1 MIKSRAT
8 IQSKNYL
15 LSFLFLIVFACVIL
29 EIYSAR
35 ISYAAF
41 NPQINYQAK
50 LTASTTVAVA
60 NGSYNIRFK
69 LYTAESGGSPIWTEE
84 WCKGDC
90 AGGGDGVDRRIAIVS
105 GLFSTLLG
113 STTVLTGV
121 DFNQTL
127 YLGVE
132 AGGFNVN
139 ASWDGEMT
147 PRKKLG
153 TVPSAFVAR
162 TLNGYGDTQFIR
174 SDTANATN
182 TANTALTITQDGAG
196 NIANLFGPSSAPVL
210 VVKSNGNVGIGTTSP
225 ATTLSVHGNSYVSG
239 TVFFGG
245 AITATSTLNVSGATT
260 LLSTLNVSGNLTLAN
275 TINGPLQANAGLVS
289 ATSSIGVLYG
299 GTGKTTFTS
308 GQLVYGSGTGA
319 LQSVATGTVS
329 SSGSVSVTAGR
340 SAVGGALA
348 IDLNMANANTW
359 TALQTFGNAS
369 TTQIGST
376 GSAYFATTA
385 GNVGVGATTP
395 PGSTAKLFVSST
407 LAGTIP
413 LSVYGVP
420 FSAGFPVNM
429 ELLDSS
435 AMAQNVGGGIA
446 FGGNDGVITSRWWSQ
461 MKGGKENGI
470 SGNYA
475 GYLSFSTRAA
485 GAGIITEQMRITST
499 GNVGIRTTSPQTLLH
514 LNGSSATIRIENS
527 DFSGA
532 SKWTNLKHDG
542 SGNFIIENTRT
553 GGGAGTGEIIFK
565 PNNAEAMR
573 LSSVGNVGIGTTTPT
588 QKLDVAGNIALGSR
602 SDGYGRIFLNQKTAR
617 TYPTVVMVGADDG
630 STNELNFGGGTSVG
644 YITKKIQFHTAA
656 NDTTTGNSVRMT
668 ILSDGNVGIG
678 TTTPSKTLSVQGTG
692 IFSGGVSVATLTA
705 TGTVTMGTISSDGG
719 LIYSSGNGVLHSVP
733 PDLAEY
739 YPTKDTSLQAG
750 EIVALDFYN
759 SIYVTRAN
767 NSNKSSIIG
776 IISTLPG
783 VALGQN
789 ENTNPN
795 EKNIPIALAGRV
807 PTKVNTE
814 GGAISIGD
822 KITLSSVPG
831 VGKKATTASQSVGI
845 ALEPYNGTKE
855 GSILVFIQNEQYGGT
870 DLSTKTSSDN
880 SSVSTV
886 GVNNTPATETMVTS
900 TTTSSASTAETEFM
914 NTAMGRI
921 QKLSDIV
928 DELGAQLDQL
938 ASSTPPGVNM
948 AELASSTAN
957 TLAQSDSFLERVW
970 NLIVAKFAEFGVTID
985 RAFTRVTSLFV
996 GTIKIEDKLCVD
1008 DICLSNDQLKA
1019 LLIQAGGTSTA
1030 TTTAPVIP
1038 TVVPEV
1044 TLSTPVTNAPIV
1056 ETPIITPTETSA
1068 IVPKVIATTTATSS
1082 ATTTIQIIP
1091 NATST
1096 PIIVVPSET
1105 QTVSSTPII
1114 TTETPVVEPTP
1125 ETAPAS
1131 DSTLT
1136 LVPVIGG
1143 ESIPLPET
1151 SAVVET
1157 PTPAESAPAPVSEIP

>member
-1 MIKSRAT
+1 
-8 IQSKNYL
+8 
-15 LSFLFLIVFACVIL
+15 
-29 EIYSAR
+29 
-35 ISYAAF
+35 
-41 NPQINYQAK
+41 
-50 LTASTTVAVA
+50 
-60 NGSYNIRFK
+60 
-69 LYTAESGGSPIWTEE
+69 
-84 WCKGDC
+84 
-90 AGGGDGVDRRIAIVS
+90 
-105 GLFSTLLG
+105 
-113 STTVLTGV
+113 
-121 DFNQTL
+121 
-127 YLGVE
+127 LGV
-132 AGGFNVN
+132 
-139 ASWDGEMT
+139 
-147 PRKKLG
+147 
-153 TVPSAFVAR
+153 
-162 TLNGYGDTQFIR
+162 
-174 SDTANATN
+174 
-182 TANTALTITQDGAG
+182 
-196 NIANLFGPSSAPVL
+196 
-210 VVKSNGNVGIGTTSP
+210 
-225 ATTLSVHGNSYVSG
+225 
-239 TVFFGG
+239 
-245 AITATSTLNVSGATT
+245 
-260 LLSTLNVSGNLTLAN
+260 
-275 TINGPLQANAGLVS
+275 
-289 ATSSIGVLYG
+289 
-299 GTGKTTFTS
+299 TGKTT
-308 GQLVYGSGTGA
+308 LV
-319 LQSVATGTVS
+319 
-329 SSGSVSVTAGR
+329 
-340 SAVGGALA
+340 
-348 IDLNMANANTW
+348 
-359 TALQTFGNAS
+359 NAS

-376 GSAYFATTA
+376 GSAYFATSGGSVGIGTA
-385 GNVGVGATTP
+385 APPVKLSVVNNSAGALVSGLLLSNPNSTSINTGVGLYFDPNGASDSAP
-395 PGSTAKLFVSST
+395 SIVRAASIVSRQT
-407 LAGTIP
+407 L
-413 LSVYGVP
+413 
-420 FSAGFPVNM
+420 
-429 ELLDSS
+429 
-435 AMAQNVGGGIA
+435 
-446 FGGNDGVITSRWWSQ
+446 
-461 MKGGKENGI
+461 

-475 GYLSFSTRAA
+475 DFGFFTANN
-485 GAGIITEQMRITST
+485 GAPTEKFTIQAN
-499 GNVGIRTTSPQTLLH
+499 GNVGIGTTSPAFKLDINESTNYVVPLRLTTPFTFAGIRMDSTYAVCGTNRNWFVGANTVEYGDFAIIQSNTLGG
-514 LNGSSATIRIENS
+514 NPTVG
-527 DFSGA
+527 
-532 SKWTNLKHDG
+532 TNRFYIK
-542 SGNFIIENTRT
+542 NT
-553 GGGAGTGEIIFK
+553 
-565 PNNAEAMR
+565 
-573 LSSVGNVGIGTTTPT
+573 GNVGIGTTTPT

-795 EKNIPIALAGRV
+795 EKNIPIALAGHV
-807 PTKVNTE
+807 PTKVNME
-814 GGAISIGD
+814 GGAINIGD